1 MDTGSKKGPSN
12 APAGHEGKALADPRS
27 DRQTDLERG
36 RPLGELQLPARAE
49 NALLRNG
56 IRTVGQLI
64 AHSPDELMNEFIAL
78 GQGSLAVIE
87 EALTRN
93 GLSLATNKKVRRYER
108 QNSRTSARHVRNHN
122 AWLTRL

>member
-1 MDTGSKKGPSN
+1 MPSMDTGSKKGPPN
-12 APAGHEGKALADPRS
+12 APAGHEEKAPADPRS
-27 DRQTDLERG
+27 NRQTDLERG
-36 RPLGELQLPARAE
+36 RPLGELQLPAKAE

-64 AHSPDELMNEFIAL
+64 ARSPDELMNESIAL

-93 GLSLATNKKVRRYER
+93 GLSLATNRKARRYER
-108 QNSRTSARHVRNHN
+108 QTHAPVPGTSE
-122 AWLTRL
+122 TIMPG